1 MGAPAWA
8 AYEDEPERLLAFRAD
23 NCRGTAAAWLR
34 IWSYRLTTLPE
45 ELATIIEES
54 SALREAAAGLQDCND
69 CGAENTVR
77 ELETGA
83 IACVDCGTL
92 YG

>member
-1 MGAPAWA
+1 MTPHIRRLHLG
-8 AYEDEPERLLAFRAD
+8 EPERLLWFRAD
-23 NCRGTAAAWLR
+23 SYRGTAAAQRRLL
-34 IWSYRLTTLPE
+34 SYWLTTLPE
-45 ELATIIEES
+45 ELATIIEER
-54 SALREAAAGLQDCND
+54 SALREAAAGLQHCND

-83 IACVDCGTL
+83 TACVDCGTL